1 MSYSC
6 RTGGDR
12 VSNPAT
18 VVEDA
23 KTKWDEVVEYVTG
36 PDLWMTIA
44 LGALQ
49 IVLILLVAFLVIR
62 IGRKVVTRF
71 FTNQRRGPFQI
82 TQRREATLNKL
93 ILNTLSYVV
102 YFIAFVMILDTF
114 SLNVGALLA
123 GAGVA
128 GLAIGFGA
136 QNLVRDIISGFFI
149 IFEDQFSVGDYIQTS
164 GVEGFVEEVGLRT
177 CKVKAWTGE
186 VHILPN
192 GNVTQV
198 TNYSIHNSI
207 AVVDVGIA
215 YEQDI
220 DRAEKV
226 ILELLEEMPER
237 YDSMIGVPQLL
248 GVQNFGASDV
258 VMRIISEVNPM
269 EHWVIA
275 RAMRKEIK
283 ARLDERGIE
292 IPFPRMV
299 MYSRDENEERKE
311 EE

>member
-1 MSYSC
+1 M
-6 RTGGDR
+6 
-12 VSNPAT
+12 SNPAT

-198 TNYSIHNSI
+198 TNFSIHNSI
-207 AVVDVGIA
+207 AVVDVSIA
-215 YEQDI
+215 YEEDI

-226 ILELLEEMPER
+226 ILELLEEMPDR

-258 VMRIISEVNPM
+258 IMRIISEVNPM
-269 EHWVIA
+269 EHWAIA
-275 RAMRKEIK
+275 RAMRKEVK

>member
-1 MSYSC
+1 M
-6 RTGGDR
+6 
-12 VSNPAT
+12 SNPAT